1 MISTPPVRCADT
13 LPIKGREEGGR
24 QTKTPA
30 WQVARRALRVRSGL
44 LSLRERLLGLVGQ
57 LGKSL
62 RFAHG
67 EVGKHFT
74 VKLDAGQFQA
84 VHEA

>member
-1 MISTPPVRCADT
+1 MKNAF
-13 LPIKGREEGGR
+13 EGCLDEAGR
-24 QTKTPA
+24 QVKRCLDTKTPA

-44 LSLRERLLGLVGQ
+44 LSLRERLLGLIGQ
-57 LGKSL
+57 LGKGF

-67 EVGKHFT
+67 EVGEHFT
-74 VKLDAGQFQA
+74 VKLDAGQLQA